1 MLFVNVFG
9 RKALDRKI
17 ILLHCKEEQSE
28 KIIRSKLHG
37 QDWFPNPETIR
48 NELKKVPAFA
58 VRGEFLRKHYANRLK
73 NGLDLARR
81 IGTPVSQ
88 SSDGELVLS
97 IRNESYGKNDPEPVA
112 RTPIENWDFIRIDAR
127 NWIPLLATC
136 KKRGKTM
143 W

>member
-28 KIIRSKLHG
+28 KVIRSKLHG
-37 QDWFPNPETIR
+37 QDWFSKSRNNP
-48 NELKKVPAFA
+48 NELEEGAGICRPGRVPEETLCQSAEEWF
-58 VRGEFLRKHYANRLK
+58 
-73 NGLDLARR
+73 LDLARR

-97 IRNESYGKNDPEPVA
+97 IRNELTEKTIPEPVA
-112 RTPIENWDFIRIDAR
+112 RTPIENWDFIRIDAT
-127 NWIPLLATC
+127 N
-136 KKRGKTM
+136 
-143 W
+143 